1 MCGRARLP
9 QDYSEI
15 KRQIKFGE
23 HRAAPN
29 LMPTWNLAPTQ
40 DILVCVRDPA
50 TGERAPVKMRWGL
63 IPRWAKEAK
72 MKFATF
78 NARAETLET
87 TASFR
92 DAWKKGRRCLVITDG
107 FYEWRKGDKTPF
119 AIARVNDRLTV
130 MAGLWEEW
138 KGPTG
143 EIVRSCTI
151 VTTESNDLMRPLH
164 DRMPVILDEKDWPAW
179 LGEVETS
186 LEDLRKLLRP
196 FPSEE
201 MHLWPVGKRVGN
213 VRNDDASLVVPV
225 TESEALL

>member
-15 KRQIKFGE
+15 KRQIEFGE

-40 DILVCVRDPA
+40 GILTCVRDPVS
-50 TGERAPVKMRWGL
+50 GERAPVKMRWGL
-63 IPRWAKEAK
+63 IPGWAKEAK

-78 NARAETLET
+78 NARSETLET

-107 FYEWRKGDKTPF
+107 FYEWRKGDTKPY
-119 AIARVNDRLTV
+119 AIACVNDRLTV
-130 MAGLWEEW
+130 MAGLWDEW

-143 EIVRSCTI
+143 EVVLSCTI
-151 VTTESNDLMRPLH
+151 ITTHSNELMQPLH

-186 LEDLRKLLRP
+186 FEDLKKLLVP

-201 MHLWPVGKRVGN
+201 MHLWPVDKRVGN
-213 VRNDDASLVVPV
+213 VRNDDPSLVL
-225 TESEALL
+225 EATDIGPLL

>member
-9 QDYSEI
+9 QDYSKI

-23 HRAAPN
+23 HRAPPN

-40 DILVCVRDPA
+40 DMLVCVRDPV
-50 TGERAPVKMRWGL
+50 TGSRTPVKMRWGL
-63 IPRWAKEAK
+63 IPRWAKEPR

-78 NARAETLET
+78 NARAETLER

-107 FYEWRKGDKTPF
+107 FYEWRKGDKKPF

-143 EIVRSCTI
+143 ETVMSCTVI
-151 VTTESNDLMRPLH
+151 TTESNDLMRPLH
-164 DRMPVILDEKDWPAW
+164 DRMPVILDEKDWAAW
-179 LGEVETS
+179 LGEVDVILES
-186 LEDLRKLLRP
+186 LKILLRP

-201 MHLWPVGKRVGN
+201 MHLWPVDKRIGN
-213 VRNDDASLVVPV
+213 VRYNDASLVVPV
-225 TESEALL
+225 VDSELSR